1 MQRFSSF
8 FVRKRAYNVAVHKN
22 FPYIII
28 MKIWFDGKLVDKDDA
43 KVSVF
48 DHGVLYGDG
57 CFEGI
62 RFYSGKVFR
71 LEEHIVR
78 LFNSMRYLM
87 I

>member
-1 MQRFSSF
+1 
-8 FVRKRAYNVAVHKN
+8 
-22 FPYIII
+22 

-62 RFYSGKVFR
+62 RFYDLQRIARHKNEAGLYGSDFGSIWFADKLKNNNPQVD
-71 LEEHIVR
+71 LTEPK
-78 LFNSMRYLM
+78 NWYLPF
-87 I
+87 